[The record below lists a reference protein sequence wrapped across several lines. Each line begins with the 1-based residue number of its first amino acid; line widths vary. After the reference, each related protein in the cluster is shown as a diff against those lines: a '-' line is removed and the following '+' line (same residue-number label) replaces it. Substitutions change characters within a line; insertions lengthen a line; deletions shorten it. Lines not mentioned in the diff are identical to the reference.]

1 MELFLAIF
9 AIYKDTRLTKLSVA
23 YFSHQSGTN
32 CGGKTKKKKQKKNV
46 NGSETETCDA
56 RRTTLNLIPVRLKE
70 EDEDKTVD
78 ALAAVYIKKLQFPLK
93 TEKNLVCLTGK
104 ESCLNSHRANKS
116 QLAGEFVR
124 LITYQTYRTRKMRP
138 R

>member
-1 MELFLAIF
+1 M
-9 AIYKDTRLTKLSVA
+9 
-23 YFSHQSGTN
+23 SGQTGG
-32 CGGKTKKKKQKKNV
+32 GGKV
-46 NGSETETCDA
+46 SVSSCISE
-56 RRTTLNLIPVRLKE
+56 RPRTTLNLIPVRLKD

-116 QLAGEFVR
+116 QLKSTRVNLSDLL
-124 LITYQTYRTRKMRP
+124 LIELIARAKCDRVNV
-138 R
+138 